1 MKKLLFIL
9 LVFAAGLL
17 SYSQSA
23 KEDKMPITTSSKS
36 SLAFYNEALK
46 CFEEGGGFA
55 KGFNLLQKSII
66 EDPDF
71 FIANYMIAY
80 SNLDSTEKFNKYAN
94 AAINSKAKLS
104 KAEELLKST
113 IQKFTE
119 KKDADVTEIG
129 RKLVAMYPKD
139 VWAYY
144 FLNGFQIT
152 VGDRQGSVE
161 TLQNALKIS
170 ENPAPIYN
178 LLGYAYM
185 QVNQNNEAE
194 AAFNKYIEL
203 APKNPNVYDSKGDFY
218 MNIKDY
224 NKAYETY
231 MKAYALDTA
240 WSYTK
245 AQQAKKL
252 SEGKIVK

>member
-1 MKKLLFIL
+1 MKKLFVFFL
-9 LVFAAGLL
+9 LLAIGL
-17 SYSQSA
+17 QSFPQLP
-23 KEDKMPITTSSKS
+23 KDNKMPITTNSKS
-36 SLAFYNEALK
+36 ALAFYYEALK
-46 CFEEGGGFA
+46 CFEDVAFV
-55 KGFNLLQKSII
+55 KGFNLLQKSLI

-71 FIANYMIAY
+71 FMVNYMLAFTY
-80 SNLDSTEKFNKYAN
+80 RDSTEIFNKYAN
-94 AAINSKAKLS
+94 TAVNSKAKLS

-144 FLNGFQIT
+144 FLNSFQGI
-152 VGDRQGSVE
+152 VGDKKGSVE
-161 TLQNALKIS
+161 TLQSALKIT
-170 ENPAPIYN
+170 ENLTPIYN

-203 APKNPNVYDSKGDFY
+203 SPKNPNVYDSKGDFY

-240 WSYTK
+240 WGFTK

-252 SEGKIVK
+252 SEGKTVK

>member
-1 MKKLLFIL
+1 MTKLLFIMVL
-9 LVFAAGLL
+9 FAAGFL

-23 KEDKMPITTSSKS
+23 KEDKMPITTSSIS
-36 SLAFYNEALK
+36 ALAFYNEALR
-46 CFEEGGGFA
+46 CFEDVAFE
-55 KGFNLLQKSII
+55 KGFNLVQKSLI

-71 FIANYMIAY
+71 FMVNYMLAFSY
-80 SNLDSTEKFNKYAN
+80 RDSTEKFNKYAT
-94 AAINSKAKLS
+94 AAVNCKAKLS
-104 KAEELLKST
+104 KAVELLKST

-119 KKDADVTEIG
+119 KKDAYVTEIG

-144 FLNGFQIT
+144 FLNSFQNV
-152 VGDRQGSVE
+152 VGDKKGSLE
-161 TLQNALKIS
+161 TLQSALKIT

-240 WSYTK
+240 WGYTK

>member
-1 MKKLLFIL
+1 M
-9 LVFAAGLL
+9 
-17 SYSQSA
+17 
-23 KEDKMPITTSSKS
+23 
-36 SLAFYNEALK
+36 
-46 CFEEGGGFA
+46 
-55 KGFNLLQKSII
+55 
-66 EDPDF
+66 DPDF
-71 FIANYMIAY
+71 FMVNYMLAFTY
-80 SNLDSTEKFNKYAN
+80 RDSTEQFNTYAN
-94 AAINSKAKLS
+94 AAVNCKAKLS

-144 FLNGFQIT
+144 FLNSFQIT
-152 VGDRQGSVE
+152 VGDKKGSEE
-161 TLQNALKIS
+161 TLKSALKIT

-203 APKNPNVYDSKGDFY
+203 APKNPNIYDSKGDFY

-231 MKAYALDTA
+231 MMAYALDTA
-240 WSYTK
+240 WGYTK
-245 AQQAKKL
+245 AQEAKKL